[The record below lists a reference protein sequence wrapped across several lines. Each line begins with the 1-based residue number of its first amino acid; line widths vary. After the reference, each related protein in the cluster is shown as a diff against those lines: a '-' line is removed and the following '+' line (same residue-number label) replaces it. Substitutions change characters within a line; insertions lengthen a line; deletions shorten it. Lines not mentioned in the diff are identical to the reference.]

1 MVKHRDR
8 FYLDEVRLNNFS
20 PKKDGDFSPPIFSYS
35 VTRLYCFCLPFLGI
49 FTSSTASLPA
59 STSWRHRELIF
70 CVERSASAS
79 WISLAVIGLMAR
91 ISSRCALIGSFAS
104 WVLLGL
110 ELRWAF
116 RLSSFSSS
124 AVAWLVSSS
133 FTLALITALKNSR
146 LVIIFSFHRRI
157 GRHPFYLSFGF
168 PLDIV
173 YYIRFLE
180 NVNTFFKKIFE
191 NIF

>member
-79 WISLAVIGLMAR
+79 WISLAVIGLTAR

-146 LVIIFSFHRRI
+146 LVIIDSFHMADRSPPI
-157 GRHPFYLSFGF
+157 LF
-168 PLDIV
+168 V
-173 YYIRFLE
+173 IRFPS
-180 NVNTFFKKIFE
+180 
-191 NIF
+191 